1 MSSSAAGES
10 AKKRS
15 SRRHFDQWSWSY
27 EKDPVSRFIAGIQT
41 AAFEGIGLGPDDRF
55 LDVGCG
61 SGAAVRR
68 AGGIAQR
75 AVGVDL
81 SPGMIARARELARDV
96 SNAEFVEGDAEA
108 LPFADGAFTAV
119 LCTTSFHH
127 YPDPA
132 AAAREMARVLEPGGR
147 LAIGDGCTDNP
158 VARLIN
164 LTLRV
169 VERSHVSIYSSGR
182 LRRFVEEAGLSHV
195 QIRFLYGRGYQIC
208 EAHKVLSG

>member
-1 MSSSAAGES
+1 MSASAAPES

-15 SRRHFDQWSWSY
+15 SRRHFDQWSRTY
-27 EKDPVSRFIAGIQT
+27 EKDPVSRFIAEIQR
-41 AAFEGIGLGPDDRF
+41 AAFEGLALGPEDRF

-68 AGGIAQR
+68 AAAVAQR

-81 SPGMIARARELARDV
+81 SPGMITRARELACDAPD
-96 SNAEFVEGDAEA
+96 AEFVEGDAEA
-108 LPFADGAFTAV
+108 LPFADAEFTAV

-132 AAAREMARVLEPGGR
+132 AAVREMARVLEPGGR

-158 VARLIN
+158 VARLLN
-164 LTLRV
+164 LGLRV
-169 VERSHVSIYSSGR
+169 LERSHVSIYSSGR
-182 LRRFVEEAGLSHV
+182 VRRLVEQAGLTHV
-195 QIRFLYGRGYQIC
+195 DTRFLYGRGYQIC
-208 EAHKVLSG
+208 EAHKVLSA

>member
-1 MSSSAAGES
+1 VSSSAAPES

-15 SRRHFDQWSWSY
+15 SRRHFDQWSRRY
-27 EKDPVSRFIAGIQT
+27 EEEPVSRFIAGIQT
-41 AAFEGIGLGPDDRF
+41 AAFEDIGLSPDDRF

-68 AGGIAQR
+68 AAGIAQR

-81 SPGMIARARELARDV
+81 SPGMLARARDLAGDV
-96 SNAEFVEGDAEA
+96 ANVEFVEGDAEA
-108 LPFADGAFTAV
+108 LPFADGEFTAV

-132 AAAREMARVLEPGGR
+132 AAAREMGRVLEPGGR
-147 LAIGDGCTDNP
+147 LAIGDGCSDNP
-158 VARLIN
+158 IARAIN

-169 VERSHVSIYSSGR
+169 FERSHVSIYSSAR
-182 LRRFVEEAGLSHV
+182 LRGFVEQAGLTHV
-195 QIRFLYGRGYQIC
+195 KTRFLYRRGYQIC
-208 EAHKVLSG
+208 EAHKVLSA